1 MQLNVLHNFSD
12 LYIYI
17 SEMTISKSKLLPSYF
32 KLRDVTV
39 YVFMIV
45 VTYGYD
51 YALLFQVM

>member
-1 MQLNVLHNFSD
+1 
-12 LYIYI
+12 
-17 SEMTISKSKLLPSYF
+17 MTISKSKLLPSYF